1 MFSRVTLVAATEL
14 LVGHSQAEFDQ
25 MVVRLELEQAI
36 PADPRMS
43 VRKKSAELAR
53 IVLRS
58 ESQVETLEGRMSLWE
73 AVVREAVA
81 IARQGVSRQSQEQF
95 TRALAHDGYSL
106 TWKQDGTGE
115 LRPALPVELG
125 VKMDDEVHQ
134 LLADPGFATARGHL
148 DQALD
153 AHVRG
158 DWASANAQLRT
169 FMEEVLDEIARVL
182 LPDKANST
190 TSENRPKSENRR
202 ALLGE
207 AGFFSEKRNE
217 WTKDGKNYVN
227 GLFKMLHT
235 DGSHAGLSDVE
246 HSTFRLQV
254 VLVTAR
260 TFLRR
265 LHDWE

>member
-14 LVGHSQAEFDQ
+14 LVDHSQAGFDQ
-25 MVVRLELEQAI
+25 MVVRLELEQEI
-36 PADPRMS
+36 PADTRMS
-43 VRKKSAELAR
+43 VQKKCAELAR
-53 IVLRS
+53 IVVNCS
-58 ESQVETLEGRMSLWE
+58 EAQLESVEGRMSLGE

-81 IARQGVSRQSQEQF
+81 IARQEVSWPSQERF

-106 TWKQDGTGE
+106 TWNLDGRGE
-115 LRPALPVELG
+115 LRPTLPMELG

-134 LLADPGFATARGHL
+134 LLAVHGFATARGHL
-148 DQALD
+148 DQGLN

-169 FMEEVLDEIARVL
+169 FMEDLLDGIASVLRPDE
-182 LPDKANST
+182 ANGT
-190 TSENRPKSENRR
+190 TSENRR
-202 ALLGE
+202 ALLGRV
-207 AGFFSEKRNE
+207 GFFSKERKE
-217 WTKDGKNYVN
+217 WTEDGKNYVN

-235 DGSHAGLSDVE
+235 EGSHAGLSDAE
-246 HSTFRLQV
+246 HSTFRLQL

-265 LHDWE
+265 LDDRGRP